1 MQTENKRIYVITIIS
16 AVVVILLAFVLHYF
30 LHGREEGKTVKVG
43 FIYVGDTSTGYTN
56 NFVNAQN
63 AVEKAY
69 EDRVETISKFNVPED
84 EVEGSLQEMI
94 DAGCNLIFTTS
105 YGYGKIAKEYAAKY
119 PDIQFCQA
127 TCTMPMKSRALP
139 IIIPIWGR
147 FTRADIS
154 VVLWLV

>member
-63 AVEKAY
+63 DGACGN
-69 EDRVETISKFNVPED
+69 RSIRTSC
-84 EVEGSLQEMI
+84 GSFE
-94 DAGCNLIFTTS
+94 
-105 YGYGKIAKEYAAKY
+105 
-119 PDIQFCQA
+119 
-127 TCTMPMKSRALP
+127 R
-139 IIIPIWGR
+139 
-147 FTRADIS
+147 
-154 VVLWLV
+154 